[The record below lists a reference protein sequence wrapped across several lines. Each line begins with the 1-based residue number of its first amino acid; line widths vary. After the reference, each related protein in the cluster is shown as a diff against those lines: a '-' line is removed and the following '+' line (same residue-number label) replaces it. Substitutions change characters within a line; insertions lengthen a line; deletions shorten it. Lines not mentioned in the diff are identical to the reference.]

1 MSRIVVLIG
10 SNRRN
15 GNTELLAKAFA
26 EGASKNN
33 IVELVSAADFTVNPC
48 IGCNT
53 CF

>member
-26 EGASKNN
+26 EGLHSQSMYRLQYLFLKRRK
-33 IVELVSAADFTVNPC
+33 
-48 IGCNT
+48 
-53 CF
+53 